1 MSTYSTCR
9 RCGRPLKNPKSVV
22 NGMGPVCA
30 RQGGIS
36 VNPGSGPRT
45 ASQHRGLDASPYI
58 RKSLRHYYMGHL
70 NVHPDTPRTSWCQVR
85 IYSRAAAAYTHVVIM
100 TEVDED
106 HGVSVTN
113 AVERIAGELRDAHN
127 LPLESTVWIEHY
139 PDRRGPQ
146 DQNDES
152 LAENFSLVTFSEGG
166 GAWDP
171 IFGTPKWEH
180 ISLERVLELIGSA
193 KPQRAIP
200 TVVGQARLL

>member
-1 MSTYSTCR
+1 MSTYPTCR

-30 RQGGIS
+30 NKGMPVS
-36 VNPGSGPRT
+36 TGSSRRS
-45 ASQHRGLDASPYI
+45 SQHRGLDASPYL
-58 RKSLRHYYMGHL
+58 RKSLRHYYMGQL

-85 IYSRAAAAYTHVVIM
+85 IYTRAAAAFTHVVIM

-146 DQNDES
+146 DENDET
-152 LAENFSLVTFSEGG
+152 LAENFSLVTFAEGG
-166 GAWDP
+166 GAWDR

-180 ISLERVLELIGSA
+180 ISVDKVLELIGSA
-193 KPQRAIP
+193 KPQGAIP
-200 TVVGQARLL
+200 TTVGVQPRLL